1 MPYACVH
8 TVKRFP
14 GEILRQFRGISAYQ
28 PAGYPEI
35 GPQPVA
41 VSYLIDAPTADRP
54 DFSLLVLPNSVHSGN
69 HSRTRLTVA

>member
-1 MPYACVH
+1 MSYACDH

-14 GEILRQFRGISAYQ
+14 GEILRQFRGISKYQ

-41 VSYLIDAPTADRP
+41 VSYLIDAPTADRS
-54 DFSLLVLPNSVHSGN
+54 DFSLLILPDSAHGVNYI
-69 HSRTRLTVA
+69 RMRLTVA